1 MEALCDRARLTRR
14 SRVAS
19 SAHVMRDGFGMTE
32 HTHDPAHDPEQERL
46 NAWLHARHEKS
57 FRENMTQGT
66 RLLSQRQPNDALPF
80 LQRAYKLKPNNPDAA
95 LNLGGAYI
103 LAGKHRQAVPILEKA
118 VELAP
123 DNAQLWINLGAAY
136 LGNPI
141 TATDE
146 RQRRAL
152 AAFNR
157 ALEIDPLARS
167 VAYNIGLI
175 HRDRGETELAIA
187 AFRRAVL
194 ADPRDRDARRLLN
207 KLSTG

>member
-1 MEALCDRARLTRR
+1 M
-14 SRVAS
+14 S
-19 SAHVMRDGFGMTE
+19 
-32 HTHDPAHDPEQERL
+32 DPTYDSEQERL
-46 NAWLHARHEKS
+46 NSWLQDRHERQ
-57 FRENMTQGT
+57 FRDSMTQGT
-66 RLLSQRQPNDALPF
+66 RLLSQRKPNDALPF
-80 LQRAYKLKPNNPDAA
+80 LERAHKLKPDNPDAA

-103 LAGKHRQAVPILEKA
+103 MAGKHKLAIVILESA
-118 VELAP
+118 VARTP

-146 RQRRAL
+146 RQQRAL

-157 ALEIDPLARS
+157 ALEIDPLAHS

-175 HRDRGETELAIA
+175 HRDRGEIELAIA

-194 ADPRDRDARRLLN
+194 ADPYDRDAQRMLA
-207 KLSTG
+207 KLSAL